1 MKLAKL
7 SACAMAGILA
17 VACSQQPTVRMEAH
31 EPQRKIM
38 SAKQWDALA
47 ERVVSNLVCDPQ
59 QPGKPVKDMFR
70 RGKPLYIAPAAP
82 DMVFSDTFR
91 MYMTKNLLERGIRVS
106 KTPVRAD
113 TLSFRV
119 QRFLYDDRTGIQY
132 PFDKAT
138 FWTTLGALGWA
149 AGSEAWSRA
158 DARAALA
165 VAGPVLDFLISIN
178 DVTNAE
184 VVITAFVE
192 NDQTI
197 PFMYTEEFYVEPGE
211 VLPGGAYWT
220 DFPVVPMGEQGPML
234 AGPPKSRTIRMT
246 SH

>member
-1 MKLAKL
+1 MKFANLI
-7 SACAMAGILA
+7 ACAMAGVLA
-17 VACSQQPTVRMEAH
+17 SACSQAPVLLDPP
-31 EPQRKIM
+31 EPQRKVTG
-38 SAKQWDALA
+38 AQHWDGLA
-47 ERVVSNLVCDPQ
+47 ERVVDQLVCDPR
-59 QPGKPVKDMFR
+59 QPGKPVKDVFR

-82 DMVFSDTFR
+82 DMPFSDTFR
-91 MYMTKNLLERGIRVS
+91 MYLSKNLLERGIKVS

-113 TLSFRV
+113 TLSFRA
-119 QRFLYDDRTGIQY
+119 QRFLYDERTGIQH

-138 FWTTLGALGWA
+138 FWTTLGAMGWA
-149 AGSEAWSRA
+149 ASSDAWSNSTSRA
-158 DARAALA
+158 ILLA
-165 VAGPVLDFLISIN
+165 AGPALDFLHAVG

-192 NDQTI
+192 TERTI
-197 PFMYTEEFYVEPGE
+197 PFIYTEEFYVEPRE

-234 AGPPKSRTIRMT
+234 AGPPQSRTIRMT